1 MVGHRRLRHITI
13 TDMHSLKPISWLTIG
28 LSALFVLSSYP
39 AQVSFGQGL
48 ATDPPEKLE
57 EKSVAGSGAAEAE
70 AEAADELVKD
80 VATAAEGLKP
90 DATSSTPATDAA
102 AGTAATSTAGAAAT
116 GELEGGLL
124 GGLPSDADLV
134 RDFELF
140 LEEGTVAEDSAAAK
154 LAREI
159 IERESKRQESKKELQ
174 GIPFS
179 MPGDA
184 ELDAKTAALLKTIS
198 DRAISLEEA
207 LALTLLNDPNIKL
220 ANEDELIAWASLQIA
235 SGAFD
240 VRMTGGASYGRTQQE
255 VTKEQVDQQNE
266 TRVKN
271 KKIIS
276 NAQRVIRQ
284 RESEIAELRA
294 GRTPSNT
301 DIESQLN
308 SEIRAAA
315 LDIIKRVSNP
325 AEFFALASTQSKI
338 NEAGI
343 LVRKDIIR
351 SQRREIKSTEKEL
364 DKFPVNSVL
373 RSDTVSYELDLLRKL
388 RTGPVINPFLTL
400 NGSENNEARRRG
412 VARDSRTEF
421 GVELMLPL
429 ARGRG
434 RIAASGQEIAA
445 GHDLVAS
452 RYSLQHTVSESVL
465 NTASAYWRVV
475 AAQDRLRILLES
487 EIITTALVFVT
498 DQMIAA
504 DAIPPIERAQIM
516 AREATAQSSRVQAE
530 FALVQA
536 QQALAIAMGIEGDD
550 LLYAPLASDPLPD
563 LVSKSAIGATSPK
576 EMVGLALQ
584 LRADR
589 KSALQLEESGL
600 VLTEQ
605 AKTNLRPALDFTSR
619 TSYSGLDEG
628 SHYESYYQPYLQG
641 HAGPSY
647 FMGLRFDYPIGNNTA
662 KGLLKE
668 RESRLRQSKLTTG
681 IITRSILSNI
691 VTARKSIENSLL
703 QIDSLNASRSALVD
717 SLNAEQER
725 FKTGDSTLLDTI
737 LTEERLTGANRAIIE
752 AKLQHALG
760 LAQLRFETGTLM
772 ASSDS
777 SNAAIERR
785 NVINLPNLDNYSKN
799 PPPAPPA
806 VQLKKW

>member
-1 MVGHRRLRHITI
+1 
-13 TDMHSLKPISWLTIG
+13 MHSFKPISWLTIG
-28 LSALFVLSSYP
+28 LSALFVLSGYP

-48 ATDPPEKLE
+48 ATDPPPPEKQE
-57 EKSVAGSGAAEAE
+57 EKSIAGSGAATD
-70 AEAADELVKD
+70 AEAADELEKD
-80 VATAAEGLKP
+80 VAAAAGGLQP
-90 DATSSTPATDAA
+90 DASSDTPETVSGATATDAA
-102 AGTAATSTAGAAAT
+102 AGTAAA

-134 RDFELF
+134 RNFELF

-159 IERESKRQESKKELQ
+159 IERESKRQESKRELQ
-174 GIPFS
+174 GISFS

-235 SGAFD
+235 SGAYD
-240 VRMTGGASYGRTQQE
+240 VRGTAGASYGRTQQE
-255 VTKEQVDQQNE
+255 VSKEQVDQQVKTLE
-266 TRVKN
+266 KN

-276 NAQRVIRQ
+276 DAQRVIRQ
-284 RESEIAELRA
+284 RESEIDELRA

-315 LDIIKRVSNP
+315 LDVIKRVSNP

-351 SQRREIKSTEKEL
+351 SQRRTIKSTEKEIE
-364 DKFPVNSVL
+364 KFPVNSVL
-373 RSDTVSYELDLLRKL
+373 RSDTVSYELGLLRKL

-412 VARDSRTEF
+412 VARDTRTEF

-434 RIAASGQEIAA
+434 RVAASGQEIAA
-445 GHDLVAS
+445 GHDLEAS

-475 AAQDRLRILLES
+475 AAQERLRILLES

-516 AREATAQSSRVQAE
+516 AREATAQSSRVQGE

-563 LVSKSAIGATSPK
+563 LVSKSAISSTSPQG
-576 EMVGLALQ
+576 MVDLALQ

-641 HAGPSY
+641 NAGPSY

-668 RESRLRQSKLTTG
+668 REARLRQSKLTTG

-785 NVINLPNLDNYSKN
+785 NVISLPDLGNYSKN

>member
-1 MVGHRRLRHITI
+1 
-13 TDMHSLKPISWLTIG
+13 MHSDRPNSLVTNG
-28 LSALFVLSSYP
+28 LLALLCLSCFTT
-39 AQVSFGQGL
+39 QVALGQGL
-48 ATDPPEKLE
+48 ATDPPVKRE
-57 EKSVAGSGAAEAE
+57 EKSIAGSSASAGNEAD
-70 AEAADELVKD
+70 DELAKD
-80 VATAAEGLKP
+80 VAVAAEGLKP
-90 DATSSTPATDAA
+90 DAPATPGNGDAPA
-102 AGTAATSTAGAAAT
+102 TPGTGA

-159 IERESKRQESKKELQ
+159 IDREAKRQESKKELQ

-179 MPGDA
+179 LPGDE
-184 ELDAKTAALLKTIS
+184 ELDAKTAALLQTVS
-198 DRAISLEEA
+198 DKAISLEEA
-207 LALTLLNDPNIKL
+207 IALTLLNDPNIKL

-235 SGAFD
+235 SGAYD
-240 VRMTGGASYGRTQQE
+240 VRMTAGASYGRTQQE
-255 VTKEQVDQQNE
+255 VSKEQVDQQIE
-266 TRVKN
+266 TRAKN

-276 NAQRVIRQ
+276 NAREVIRQ
-284 RESEIAELRA
+284 REAEIADLRA

-315 LDIIKRVSNP
+315 LDVIKRVSNP

-351 SQRREIKSTEKEL
+351 SQRREIKSTEKEI

-373 RSDTVSYELDLLRKL
+373 RSDTVSYELGLLRKL

-412 VARDSRTEF
+412 VARDTRTEF

-445 GHDLVAS
+445 GHDLEAS

-465 NTASAYWRVV
+465 NTASAYWQLV

-487 EIITTALVFVT
+487 EMISSALVFVT
-498 DQMIAA
+498 EQMIAA
-504 DAIPPIERAQIM
+504 DAIPPIERAQIL
-516 AREATAQSSRVQAE
+516 ARQATAQSARVRAE
-530 FALVQA
+530 FSLVQA
-536 QQALAIAMGIEGDD
+536 QQGLAIAMGVEGEN
-550 LLYAPLASDPLPD
+550 LLYAPLASDSLPD
-563 LVSKSAIGATSPK
+563 LVSKESISATSPK
-576 EMVGLALQ
+576 KMVDMALQ

-605 AKTNLRPALDFTSR
+605 AKTNLRPGLDFTSR

-647 FMGLRFDYPIGNNTA
+647 FLGLRFDYPIGNNTA

-668 RESRLRQSKLTTG
+668 RQARLRQSKLTTG

-691 VTARKSIENSLL
+691 VTARKSIENSLQ
-703 QIDSLNASRSALVD
+703 QIDSLNASRAALVD

-752 AKLQHALG
+752 ARLQHALG

-785 NVINLPNLDNYSKN
+785 NVTTLPNTASFSKN
-799 PPPAPPA
+799 PPEAPPA
-806 VQLKKW
+806 VRLKKW